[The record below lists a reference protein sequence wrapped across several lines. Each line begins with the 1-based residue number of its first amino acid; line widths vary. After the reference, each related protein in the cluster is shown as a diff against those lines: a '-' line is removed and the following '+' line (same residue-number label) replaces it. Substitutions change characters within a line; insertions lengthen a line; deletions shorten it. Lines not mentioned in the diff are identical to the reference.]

1 MQPFGGPL
9 LVGADR
15 CQRPPFADTL
25 KEALRITTTELPRR
39 VDLSEHGI
47 DATGPVYR
55 NPTTSLLYTHA
66 LARGEGRLAEGG
78 PLVVDTGKYT
88 GRSPKDKFLVQEP
101 SSQERIWWGDVNQ
114 ALSPEHFVGL
124 REKVTSQ
131 LASADALYVVDAYAG
146 ADPAHR
152 IGVRVITAHPYHA
165 LFAKTM
171 FIELTLD
178 EEVGFEPQALVLHTP
193 DLEADPAEDGTRTGT
208 FVVLHPGRT
217 ELLVGG
223 TFYAGEIKKSIFT
236 VMNDRLPLE
245 GVFPMHCS
253 ANVGDDGRVAVFFG
267 LSGTGKTTLSADPE
281 RSLIGDDEH
290 GWGDSG
296 VFNIEGGCYAKVIRL
311 SPKAEPEIYRTTRT
325 FGTILENVTID
336 ENGILDLD
344 DDSKTENTRAAYKL
358 EQIANAL
365 PAKKAGHPSSVIFL
379 TADAFG
385 ILPPIAKLSNH
396 QALYY
401 FLSGFTAKLAGTE
414 IGVTEP
420 QPTFSTCFGQPFL
433 PQPPLVYAR
442 MLDKK
447 LEEHGSSVWLLNTGW
462 TGGPFGEGERMPI
475 QATRTMLRAALS
487 GELDAVD
494 LRTDEVFGFQVP
506 VDVPGVDAKLLDP
519 RLTWHDPEE
528 YDRKARELAG
538 MFVDNFAQRFGD
550 VGESVQAAGPKV

>member
-1 MQPFGGPL
+1 MT
-9 LVGADR
+9 A
-15 CQRPPFADTL
+15 
-25 KEALRITTTELPRR
+25 TELPGR

-47 DATGPVYR
+47 RALGVVHR
-55 NPTTSLLYTHA
+55 NPTTSLLYTHS
-66 LARGEGRLAEGG
+66 LAGGEGHLAEGG
-78 PLVVDTGKYT
+78 ALAVDTGTFT

-101 SSQERIWWGDVNQ
+101 GSQDRIWWGEVNQ
-114 ALSPEHFVGL
+114 PLSPEHFDGL

-131 LASADALYVVDAYAG
+131 LGSAESLYVVDAYAG
-146 ADPAHR
+146 ADPRHR

-171 FIELTLD
+171 FIELTP
-178 EEVGFEPQALVLHTP
+178 EEEAGFEPEALVLHAP
-193 DLEADPAEDGTRTGT
+193 DVTADPDEDGTRSGT

-223 TFYAGEIKKSIFT
+223 TYYAGEIKKSIFT

-253 ANVGDDGRVAVFFG
+253 ANVGRDGRVAVFFG

-290 GWGDSG
+290 GWGHTG

-311 SPKAEPEIYRTTRT
+311 SPKAEPEIFRMTRT
-325 FGTILENVTID
+325 YGTILENVSID

-344 DDSKTENTRAAYKL
+344 DDAKTENTRAAYKL
-358 EQIANAL
+358 EEISNAL
-365 PAKKAGHPSSVIFL
+365 HAKRAGHPSAVIFL

-385 ILPPIAKLSNH
+385 ILPPIAKLSIH

-442 MLDKK
+442 MFEQK
-447 LEEHGSSVWLLNTGW
+447 LEEHGSRVWLLNTGW
-462 TGGPFGEGERMPI
+462 TGGPFGVGERMPI
-475 QATRTMLRAALS
+475 DATRTMLSAALS
-487 GELDAVD
+487 GDLDDAEF
-494 LRTDEVFGFQVP
+494 RTDELFGLQVP
-506 VDVPGVDAKLLDP
+506 VDVAGVDAKLLDP
-519 RLTWHDPEE
+519 RSTWHDPDE
-528 YDRKARELAG
+528 YDRKARELAQL
-538 MFVDNFAQRFGD
+538 FADNFTTRFAD
-550 VGESVQAAGPKV
+550 VGESVRTAGPKV